1 MNNTDKVPHVMMVV
15 GEPSGDAL
23 GSELMAALK
32 AKTGGRIK
40 ITGVGGPLMEAE
52 GISSLFP
59 LSDTAVM
66 GLREVVPAVPR
77 ILRRVREVCD
87 EAIRVKP
94 DLVILIDSPDFTD
107 RIGKRLKKKAPELT
121 IVKYV
126 AAQVWA
132 SRPWR
137 AKTMGQFVDHLM
149 ALLPFEPQ
157 FFEQYGLTTTF
168 VGHPVVERASQIKGG
183 EAFRERHNIRAGE
196 TLLGVLPGSRSSEV
210 RFVFPHL
217 KQAVTELAKTRDN
230 LHTVIPAVHHVAD
243 RIRAQAEDW
252 PTPLTFIEGSSEKFE
267 AFDAMDFA
275 LATSGTV
282 TTELALAGVPTVVAY
297 NVGKLTGL
305 IARFFINIDD
315 ITLISIVQ
323 GKRIFPEFIL
333 GNCTGHNIAAAM
345 AELMDDPEEQARQ
358 KKEMAEALVKM
369 GLGQESPSVRA
380 ADTVLELLA

>member
-1 MNNTDKVPHVMMVV
+1 MNEQANVPHVMMVV

-32 AKTGGRIK
+32 VKTEGQIK
-40 ITGVGGPLMEAE
+40 MTGVGGPLMEAE
-52 GISSLFP
+52 GIVSLFP

-66 GLREVVPAVPR
+66 GLREVVPAIPR

-87 EAIRVKP
+87 YAVETKP

-107 RIGKRLKKKAPELT
+107 RIGKRLKKMAPELT

-137 AKTMGQFVDHLM
+137 AKTMGAFVDHLM

-168 VGHPVVERASQIKGG
+168 VGHPVVERASQIKDG
-183 EAFRERHNIRAGE
+183 EAFRERHNIRSDE
-196 TLLGVLPGSRSSEV
+196 ILLGVLPGSRSSEV

-217 KQAVTELAKTRDN
+217 KEAVRKLAKTRPN
-230 LHTVIPAVHHVAD
+230 LHTVIPAVHHVAE
-243 RIRAQAEDW
+243 RIRSQTDDW
-252 PTPLTFIEGSSEKFE
+252 PTPLTLIEGSKEKFE

-333 GNCTGHNIAAAM
+333 GDCTGENLAEAM
-345 AELMDDPEEQARQ
+345 GKLMDDPDAQERQ

-380 ADTVLELLA
+380 ADTVLKLLA